1 MSWATRRWC
10 YDTSCVLR
18 VGDWRIA
25 QLGERG
31 PYKAEV
37 AGSIP
42 APPTIQLRGSLRLF
56 HAVRLRGASP
66 PKAAESPRITPGN
79 GNGMARSRW
88 RALPRQPA
96 TGICYGALERQVLVA
111 AGFGPVRGGGWA
123 SQSRA
128 GGPTEFAPQKIA
140 GITRAESSWIADDRR
155 VRACGERGFTRSAVN
170 RGRFRDDLRRLLRR
184 GEDRG
189 HLRKGRA
196 HRRPSRVTAD
206 QCAGAVPPRGR
217 EESTHHRTPDGKQC
231 PPPIIPAAG
240 VVPNRSDRRAA
251 CAPAKPMEQSPTP
264 PPCGRPPPRRTRS
277 RLRECRRPRP

>member
-1 MSWATRRWC
+1 FNFAVVCGFSRRSLAW
-10 YDTSCVLR
+10 
-18 VGDWRIA
+18 
-25 QLGERG
+25 
-31 PYKAEV
+31 
-37 AGSIP
+37 SITP
-42 APPTIQLRGSLRLF
+42 
-56 HAVRLRGASP
+56 
-66 PKAAESPRITPGN
+66 ESRRITPDHPPKWQRN
-79 GNGMARSRW
+79 GSGEWLSRSSHVPTIRLVGSVTRALKSGLRQGAPRGSSYSPALAALRRSRW

-251 CAPAKPMEQSPTP
+251 CAPATPME
-264 PPCGRPPPRRTRS
+264 
-277 RLRECRRPRP
+277 